1 MTDHRAPVVL
11 ARYPTEFE
19 AALVRGILLNAGI
32 PCEIAGIHTAGFRA
46 EAPGMVDVLVPANR
60 EAEARSVLDAGDSQD
75 DQEFIGEDET
85 E

>member
-60 EAEARSVLDAGDSQD
+60 EAEARSLIEQEAEAD
-75 DQEFIGEDET
+75 DTDWT
-85 E
+85 DDD

>member
-1 MTDHRAPVVL
+1 MTDHPAPVVL

-60 EAEARSVLDAGDSQD
+60 EAEARTIIESGTQADDADWT
-75 DQEFIGEDET
+75 DE

>member
-1 MTDHRAPVVL
+1 
-11 ARYPTEFE
+11 
-19 AALVRGILLNAGI
+19 
-32 PCEIAGIHTAGFRA
+32 
-46 EAPGMVDVLVPANR
+46 MVDVLVPADR

>member
-46 EAPGMVDVLVPANR
+46 EAPGMVDVLVPADR
-60 EAEARSVLDAGDSQD
+60 EAEARSLIEQ
-75 DQEFIGEDET
+75 ET
-85 E
+85 ETDDTDWTDDD

>member
-46 EAPGMVDVLVPANR
+46 EAPGMVDVLVPADR
-60 EAEARSVLDAGDSQD
+60 EAEARALIEQD
-75 DQEFIGEDET
+75 T
-85 E
+85 EADDTDWTDDD